1 MLEHGRE
8 ARAWGGAGAGPARM
22 YRYGGAVRGVRRLGC
37 LGGRAWCVFGLGWLV
52 LLWVV
57 SPCHV
62 MAPPIVPVGLSR
74 FVT

>member
-1 MLEHGRE
+1 MGGRV
-8 ARAWGGAGAGPARM
+8 PNHPFM
-22 YRYGGAVRGVRRLGC
+22 CRYGGAVRGVRRLGC